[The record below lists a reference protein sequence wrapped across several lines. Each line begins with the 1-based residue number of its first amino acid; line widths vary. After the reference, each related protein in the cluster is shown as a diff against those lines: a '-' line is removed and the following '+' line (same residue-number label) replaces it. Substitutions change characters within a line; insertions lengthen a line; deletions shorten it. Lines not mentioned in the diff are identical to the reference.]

1 MDASTSVIDLTAE
14 SPPSHHARL
23 RRSSSEAA
31 HRLRRRPSID
41 ALVSEDNR
49 GAGPSRPRGNPA
61 PRPTGDAGRQSGT
74 RGRADDGDDEVFFV
88 GMTEAPPGAQRDL
101 GDGGHSWQ
109 RAFLGLADEPE
120 RRGRSARRGE
130 ARGNLNIHDGLPRG
144 PHASSTRARPG
155 PGPTLQALHSHLAF
169 PPLASNPFQVRHVPD
184 EAWTRMPAM
193 LTDYLDALM
202 RGPMARRPGT
212 AAAAATSKLPDE
224 FDAAWTHPT
233 PAKAG
238 FSDDFIEPPV
248 DLDTYFDDKAIV
260 TGPLP
265 DTTPICAD
273 CRHALVLGGAG
284 DKRIWV
290 LPCGHV
296 VDGRCIA
303 RLSGLPSAA
312 ERQKKE
318 AEAAAAAAV
327 TESSRRKGKARA
339 SEAQVEPSSGPIR
352 NTRSR
357 AAMQAPAPAL
367 GGSKPDKKP
376 KKFRC
381 PVDGCG
387 QMGLMESGHKISC
400 IEAFM

>member
-109 RAFLGLADEPE
+109 R
-120 RRGRSARRGE
+120 
-130 ARGNLNIHDGLPRG
+130 
-144 PHASSTRARPG
+144 
-155 PGPTLQALHSHLAF
+155 ALHSHLAF